1 MGMLDGKVALVTGGG
16 RGIGR
21 EIALQLA
28 GHGASVVVND
38 LDAAPADEVVAE
50 IKAAGGKAVTCAGSV
65 TEKGFADN
73 FIAAAMENFGNVHII
88 VNNAGYTWDTVIQK
102 MTDDQFDAMIDVH
115 LKAPWQI
122 LRAASEIIRIKT
134 KEEEEKG
141 TGPVVRKV
149 VNISS
154 TSGTRGNAG
163 QTNYSAGKAG
173 VVGLTKTLAK
183 EWGRYQV
190 CVNTVAFGFIE
201 TRLTEGTDTK
211 KTITVEGNEI
221 GIGIPKQNVEIAKRM
236 IPMGRPGK
244 PSEAAGAVVMLC
256 LPLSDYVSGQ
266 TLEVTGGG

>member
-28 GHGASVVVND
+28 AHGAKVVVND
-38 LDAAPADEVVAE
+38 LDAEPADEVVAE
-50 IKAAGGKAVTCAGSV
+50 IKAAGGEAIACPGSV
-65 TEKGFADN
+65 SEKSFAEK
-73 FIAAAMENFGNVHII
+73 FVGAAVETWGNLHII
-88 VNNAGYTWDTVIQK
+88 VNNAGYTWDAVIQK
-102 MTDDQFDAMIDVH
+102 MTEDQFDAMIDVH
-115 LKAPWQI
+115 LKAPWRI
-122 LRAASEIIRIKT
+122 LQAASEIIRIKS
-134 KEEEEKG
+134 KEEAEKG
-141 TGPVVRKV
+141 APVVRKV

-154 TSGTRGNAG
+154 VSGTRGNAG

-190 CVNTVAFGFIE
+190 NVNAVAFGFIE

-211 KTITVEGNEI
+211 KTITVEGNEVQ
-221 GIGIPKQNVEIAKRM
+221 IGIPTQNVEIAKRM
-236 IPMGRPGK
+236 IPMGRPGTPK
-244 PSEAAGAVVMLC
+244 EAAGSVVMLC

-266 TLEVTGGG
+266 MLEVTGGN